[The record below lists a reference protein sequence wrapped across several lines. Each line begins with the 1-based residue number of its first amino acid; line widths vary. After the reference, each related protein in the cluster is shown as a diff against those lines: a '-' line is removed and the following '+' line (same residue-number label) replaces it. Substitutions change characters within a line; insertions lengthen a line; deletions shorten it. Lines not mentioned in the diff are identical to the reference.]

1 MKIIFSLHSLIN
13 ILILASIEAV
23 SCQLEVE
30 WATLGILDDVE
41 TYQRIS
47 DRI

>member
-13 ILILASIEAV
+13 ILILASIKAV

-41 TYQRIS
+41 TYRRIS